1 MQRSKKNILI
11 FGANSYLAKNFIE
24 KYNENYT
31 LHPVYRNHPGELNI
45 DFAAA
50 NDHKAFAEKINYTID
65 AIIFF
70 QGINPSMGIA
80 EITEEHFIKMMK
92 LNLIT
97 PTLLLQSLKEK
108 LTNGAVT
115 IFFSS
120 VAKRKG
126 SYDPS
131 YAAAKSGLTGLMH
144 SLANAYKMQRFNIIS
159 LGLVESSPV
168 FNQMSDEFRKGHAAR
183 MQNGNFIKAENV
195 TKVIDMI
202 ITNDNLNR
210 ADISLDGGF
219 S

>member
-1 MQRSKKNILI
+1 MKKNILI

-24 KYNENYT
+24 KYSDNYN
-31 LHPVYRNHPGELNI
+31 LYPVYRNNPGALNI
-45 DFAAA
+45 DFIAA
-50 NDHKAFAEKINYTID
+50 NDYKAFAEKINHAID

-70 QGINPSMGIA
+70 QGINPLMGIA
-80 EITEEHFIKMMK
+80 EITEDHFIRMMK

-108 LTNGAVT
+108 LSNGAVT

-131 YAAAKSGLTGLMH
+131 YAAAKSGLVGLMH
-144 SLANAYKMQRFNIIS
+144 SLSNAYKKQRFNIIS
-159 LGLVESSPV
+159 LGLVENSPV
-168 FNQMSDEFRKGHAAR
+168 FNKMSDDFKQGHAAR
-183 MQNGNFIKAENV
+183 MQNRKFIKAENV
-195 TKVIDMI
+195 VNVIDMI
-202 ITNDNLNR
+202 ISNDNLNR
-210 ADISLDGGF
+210 ADISIDGGF

>member
-1 MQRSKKNILI
+1 MKKNILI

-24 KYNENYT
+24 KYSKSYS
-31 LHPVYRNHPGELNI
+31 LHPVYRNNPGALNI
-45 DFAAA
+45 DFTAA
-50 NDHKAFAEKINYTID
+50 NDHKAFAEKINHTID

-80 EITEEHFIKMMK
+80 EITEEHFIRMMK
-92 LNLIT
+92 VNLIT

-108 LTNGAVT
+108 LTDGAVT

-120 VAKRKG
+120 VAKKKG

-131 YAAAKSGLTGLMH
+131 YAAAKSGLVGLMH
-144 SLANAYKMQRFNIIS
+144 SFANAYKTQRFNIIS
-159 LGLVESSPV
+159 LGLVENSPV
-168 FNQMSDEFRKGHAAR
+168 FNQMTEDFRQGHAAR

-195 TKVIDMI
+195 ANVIDMI
-202 ITNDNLNR
+202 ISNVNLNR
-210 ADISLDGGF
+210 ADISIDGGF